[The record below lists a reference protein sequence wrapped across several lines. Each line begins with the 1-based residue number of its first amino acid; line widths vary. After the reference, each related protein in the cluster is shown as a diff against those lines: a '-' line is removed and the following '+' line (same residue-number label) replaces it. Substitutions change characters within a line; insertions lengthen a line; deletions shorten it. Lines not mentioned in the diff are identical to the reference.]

1 MIKNNRLIR
10 LILGVATLFV
20 SLTFLNNASAVDVVF
35 AEDRPDLRTLDP
47 RITQSRHEE
56 MLIVN
61 MFDQLI
67 AADSN
72 GNKYPGLATSWD
84 VSSDGLHY
92 TFELR
97 DDVTFHDGTKF
108 NAAAVKI
115 TFDSIVDPETG
126 SQGAIDILGPYASS
140 EVISE
145 YKVRVNFSRRYGSA
159 LTAFTETEL
168 SIISPKALNDLGN
181 EGFGMAPVG
190 TGPFM
195 FKSWEANK
203 KVEMVNNPDY
213 NWAPEYM
220 DGSGPSKVENLTYR
234 LIKDTSTRVA
244 ALESGEV
251 DIAEL
256 VPPLDMRR
264 FDSSGELN
272 TIAGI
277 VSGLPYSAFLNT
289 SVGHFQDIKVRQAF
303 FYSLNRVK
311 MTSDLFFGYAEAAFG
326 PISSATPSYWK
337 GNEGYYQ
344 YDAAKAE
351 ALLEEAG
358 WKMGSNGV
366 REKNGE
372 TLSVFFP
379 CLLEPDTCVAIQ
391 AYANKVGFD
400 VNVEVVMKARQDE
413 LIFANGYDMM
423 VIRWVS
429 LDPGVLIIPFHSR
442 NIPAPG
448 KFKFNWSRYS
458 TPELDQLL
466 EDAESAETQ
475 ETKDDLYMQIQK
487 IIMDQAIFLAI
498 HDQVQTIAYNP
509 NLEGIKFANGN
520 WQLRMYDVREK

>member
-72 GNKYPGLATSWD
+72 GNMYPGLATSWD

-372 TLSVFFP
+372 TLSIFFP

>member
-1 MIKNNRLIR
+1 MKKIFNIFLGISTLI
-10 LILGVATLFV
+10 F
-20 SLTFLNNASAVDVVF
+20 SLSIFSTANALNVVF
-35 AEDRPDLRTLDP
+35 SEDRPDLRTLDP

-56 MLIVN
+56 MIIVQ

-67 AADSN
+67 SADSN
-72 GNKYPGLATSWD
+72 GNLYPGLAKSWD

-92 TFELR
+92 TFNLR

-108 NAAAVKI
+108 DAAAVKA

-126 SQGAIDILGPYASS
+126 SQGAVDILGPYASS
-140 EVISE
+140 DVVDE
-145 YKVRVNFSRRYGSA
+145 YTVRVNFSRRYGSA
-159 LTAFTETEL
+159 LSAFTETEL
-168 SIISPKALNDLGN
+168 SIVSPTALDSLGN
-181 EGFGMAPVG
+181 DGFGMSPVG

-195 FKSWEANK
+195 FTNWEANK
-203 KVEMVNNPDY
+203 KVEMVKNPDY

-220 DGSGPSKVENLTYR
+220 DGSGPSKVDTLTYR

-256 VPPLDMRR
+256 VPPLDMKR
-264 FDSSGELN
+264 FDGSGKLS
-272 TIAGI
+272 TIVGT

-289 SVGHFQDIKVRQAF
+289 TTGHFQDIKVRQAF

-311 MTSDLFFGYAEAAFG
+311 MTNDLFFGYAEAAFG

-337 GNEGYYQ
+337 GNEDYYQ
-344 YDAAKAE
+344 YDTAKAE
-351 ALLEEAG
+351 SLLEEAG
-358 WKMGSNGV
+358 WKMGSSGI

-372 TLSVFFP
+372 TLSIFFP

-391 AYANKVGFD
+391 GYAKKVGFD

-413 LIFANGYDMM
+413 LIFANGYDML

-442 NIPAPG
+442 NIPKPG

-487 IIMDQAIFLAI
+487 TIMDQAIFLAI
-498 HDQVQTIAYNP
+498 HDQVQTVAYNP
-509 NLEGIKFANGN
+509 NLEGVRFANGN

>member
-72 GNKYPGLATSWD
+72 GNMYPGLATSWD

-203 KVEMVNNPDY
+203 KVEMVNNPNY

-372 TLSVFFP
+372 TLSIFFP

>member
-1 MIKNNRLIR
+1 
-10 LILGVATLFV
+10 
-20 SLTFLNNASAVDVVF
+20 
-35 AEDRPDLRTLDP
+35 
-47 RITQSRHEE
+47 

-372 TLSVFFP
+372 TLSIFFP

>member
-67 AADSN
+67 AADNN

-372 TLSVFFP
+372 TLSIFFP

>member
-1 MIKNNRLIR
+1 MIKNNRVIS

-372 TLSVFFP
+372 TLSIFFP

>member
-1 MIKNNRLIR
+1 
-10 LILGVATLFV
+10 
-20 SLTFLNNASAVDVVF
+20 LNNASAVDVVF

-372 TLSVFFP
+372 TLSIFFP

>member
-10 LILGVATLFV
+10 LILGAATLFV

-72 GNKYPGLATSWD
+72 GNMYPGLATSWD

-203 KVEMVNNPDY
+203 KVEMVNNPNY

-272 TIAGI
+272 TVAGI

>member
-10 LILGVATLFV
+10 LILGAATLFV

-72 GNKYPGLATSWD
+72 GNMYPGLATSWD

-181 EGFGMAPVG
+181 EGFGMAPIG

-195 FKSWEANK
+195 FKSWEDNK
-203 KVEMVNNPDY
+203 KVEMVNNPNY

-272 TIAGI
+272 TVAGI

>member
-1 MIKNNRLIR
+1 MKKIFNIFLGISTLI
-10 LILGVATLFV
+10 F
-20 SLTFLNNASAVDVVF
+20 SLSIFSTANALNVVF
-35 AEDRPDLRTLDP
+35 SEDRPDLRTLDP

-56 MLIVN
+56 MIIVQ

-67 AADSN
+67 SADSN
-72 GNKYPGLATSWD
+72 GNLYPGLAKSWD

-92 TFELR
+92 TFNLR

-108 NAAAVKI
+108 DAAAVKA

-126 SQGAIDILGPYASS
+126 SQGAVDILGPYASS
-140 EVISE
+140 DVVDE
-145 YKVRVNFSRRYGSA
+145 YTVRVNFSRRYGSA
-159 LTAFTETEL
+159 LSAFTETEL
-168 SIISPKALNDLGN
+168 SIVSPTALDSLGN
-181 EGFGMAPVG
+181 EGFGMSPVG

-195 FKSWEANK
+195 FTNWEANK
-203 KVEMVNNPDY
+203 KVEMVKNPDY

-220 DGSGPSKVENLTYR
+220 DGSGPSKVDTLTYR

-256 VPPLDMRR
+256 VPPLDMKR
-264 FDSSGELN
+264 FDGSGKLS
-272 TIAGI
+272 TIVGT

-289 SVGHFQDIKVRQAF
+289 TVGHFQDIKVRQAF
-303 FYSLNRVK
+303 FYSLDRVK
-311 MTSDLFFGYAEAAFG
+311 MTNDLFFGYAEAAFG

-337 GNEGYYQ
+337 GNEDYYQ
-344 YDAAKAE
+344 YDTAKAE
-351 ALLEEAG
+351 SLLEEAG
-358 WKMGSNGV
+358 WKMGSSGI

-372 TLSVFFP
+372 TLSIFFP

-391 AYANKVGFD
+391 GYAKKVGFD

-413 LIFANGYDMM
+413 LIFANGYDML

-442 NIPAPG
+442 NIPKPG

-458 TPELDQLL
+458 TPELDKLL

-475 ETKDDLYMQIQK
+475 ATKDDLYMQIQK
-487 IIMDQAIFLAI
+487 TIMDQAIFLAI
-498 HDQVQTIAYNP
+498 HDQVQTVAYNP
-509 NLEGIKFANGN
+509 NLEGVRFANGN